1 MTEVP
6 LKVITPSKVVKDES
20 IVSVTAPGKDGE
32 LTILARHQNTFVLL
46 EEGIVTIRKSGKEDE
61 YLAIGG
67 GYLETDGK
75 QISILVS
82 SAYGQEE
89 IDRELVE
96 KAMAD
101 AKKVIEETKDKT
113 EQAEAIASLRRSEI
127 SLKLLQKHPRRRAPS
142 SNNE

>member
-1 MTEVP
+1 MSEVP
-6 LKVITPSKVVKDES
+6 LKVITPSK
-20 IVSVTAPGKDGE
+20 IVRDDTVASVTAPGKDGE
-32 LTILARHQNTFVLL
+32 LTILPRHQNTFVLL
-46 EEGIVTIRKSGKEDE
+46 KEGIITIRKPGKEDE
-61 YLAIGG
+61 FLAIGG

-96 KAMAD
+96 KAITD
-101 AKKVIEETKDKT
+101 AKKVIDETKDKT

-127 SLKLLQKHPRRRAPS
+127 NLKLLQKHPRRRAPS